1 MAYPNRYKPGG
12 KKPEGSGRKK
22 GTPDKIRSEVKDKI
36 EASGYDPIRAM
47 IEIGEE
53 AMTAKDYTLAGNM
66 AKELAQ
72 YIYPKRKSVEHTT
85 DGSFMPTGIT
95 INFTEDPK
103 PISKGNVIEHRETSK
118 D

>member
-1 MAYPNRYKPGG
+1 MTFKVGQKKYPS
-12 KKPEGSGRKK
+12 SGRKK
-22 GTPDKIRSEVKDKI
+22 GTVNKREQEVKDKI
-36 EASGYDPIRAM
+36 EASGYDPIMAM
-47 IEIGEE
+47 IDIAERAAEE
-53 AMTAKDYTLAGNM
+53 KDYILSLTA

-72 YIYPKRKSVEHTT
+72 YIYPKRKSVEHTM

-103 PISKGNVIEHRETSK
+103 PIAQGSVIEHESETPQ

>member
-1 MAYPNRYKPGG
+1 MVFQPGM
-12 KKPEGSGRKK
+12 KKVPGSGRKK

-36 EASGYDPIRAM
+36 EASGYDPIEAM
-47 IEIGEE
+47 IEIGRIATEE
-53 AMTAKDYTLAGNM
+53 KDYILSLAA

-95 INFTEDPK
+95 INFTKDPK
-103 PISKGNVIEHRETSK
+103 PISKGTVIEHQRETSK